1 MMMYTYYRRL
11 LFFVRI
17 IVPFIFLRAH
27 AQTRDK
33 FNLNAA
39 ASDTGVYKEELPT
52 VIATIVI
59 NILGIVGVIFLLLIV
74 YGGMVWM
81 TSGGNEQRIGTAKKL
96 LTSSVIG
103 LVIVMTAY
111 GITYFIIQSLT
122 VATESNLPG
131 TGAP

>member
-39 ASDTGVYKEELPT
+39 ASDTGVIKGD
-52 VIATIVI
+52 IAVVVANIFRG
-59 NILGIVGVIFLLLIV
+59 ILGVVGVVFLILII
-74 YGGMVWM
+74 YGGMTWM
-81 TSGGNEQRIGTAKKL
+81 TSGGNEQRIATAKKI
-96 LTSSVIG
+96 LTTATIG
-103 LVIVMTAY
+103 LIVVMTGYAV
-111 GITYFIIQSLT
+111 TYFIIQSLT
-122 VATESNLPG
+122 VSTESNLPG